1 MMQTMASPIGKLEK
15 TTSPKGLAV
24 FVSGS
29 GTNLQALIDACQ
41 SGELEASIKLV
52 VADNACYG
60 LERAKA
66 AGIETLLMD
75 RKQLKVLSESER
87 ASLWSEVILKLQA
100 AGVSLIVLAGYLSIV
115 PEALVA
121 AFPDAIVNLHPSL
134 IPKYCGKGFYGMK
147 VHEAVIAAGETQSGI
162 SIHFVDGGIDTG
174 KIIRQVTVAVE
185 PQETPESLAEKIHK
199 LEHEHLKAVIKTL
212 L

>member
-1 MMQTMASPIGKLEK
+1 MMQTMASPKGKLEK

-24 FVSGS
+24 FVSGG
-29 GTNLQALIDACQ
+29 GTNLQALMDACR
-41 SGELEASIKLV
+41 SGELNAEIKLV

-75 RKQLKVLSESER
+75 RKQLRLLTVEDR
-87 ASLWSEVILKLQA
+87 ANLWTAVIEKLQA
-100 AGVSLIVLAGYLSIV
+100 AGVRLIVLAGYLSIV
-115 PEALVA
+115 PEVLVNA
-121 AFPDAIVNLHPSL
+121 YPEAIVNLHPSL

-147 VHEAVIAAGETQSGI
+147 VHEAVIAAGETESGI

-174 KIIRQVTVAVE
+174 KMIKQVKVAIV

-199 LEHEHLKAVIKTL
+199 LEHEHLKAVIQTL